1 MINISFILKSTPK
14 ILMAVPITLFMAF
27 SAAAIGWILG
37 LGIALI
43 RKSKVPVL
51 SQIFA
56 VFVSFMRGV
65 PMVILLYISYYALPI
80 MIYSYGLSIGIVID
94 VNVVPP
100 VIYAIIAL
108 TLDQAAYS
116 SEVFRSSLE
125 AVNAGQMEAS
135 YSIGMTKA
143 QGLLRIVLPQSLAIA
158 MPNLSGLFLGLV
170 KGTSLAYYVGVYEIT
185 ATANLLAMPALNF
198 IDAYIMTTLI
208 YEVIS
213 FVLNKSFLKIENRLK
228 RFKKE
233 AILQKKNI
241 FEVVNYYGLH
251 GAIRKHS

>member
-1 MINISFILKSTPK
+1 MININFILESTPK
-14 ILMAVPITLFMAF
+14 IFEAIPITLIMAF
-27 SAAAIGWILG
+27 VAAALGWLLG

-51 SQIFA
+51 SQISA

-80 MIYSYGLSIGIVID
+80 MIYSYGLSIGITID
-94 VNVVPP
+94 VNLVPP
-100 VIYAIIAL
+100 AIYAIIAL

-116 SEVFRSSLE
+116 SEVFRSSLD
-125 AVNAGQMEAS
+125 AVDAGQMEAS
-135 YSIGMTKA
+135 YSIGMTKV
-143 QGLLRIVLPQSLAIA
+143 QGLFRIVFPQSLAIA
-158 MPNLSGLFLGLV
+158 IPNLSGLFLGLV

-185 ATANLLAMPALNF
+185 ATANLLAIPAYNF
-198 IDAYIMTTLI
+198 IEAYIMTTFI

-213 FVLNKSFLKIENRLK
+213 FVLNKLFLIIENRLK
-228 RFKKE
+228 KFRIE
-233 AILQKKNI
+233 AVLQKKNI
-241 FEVVNYYGLH
+241 FEVVNYYGIH